1 MSKSVGLIIHFDED
15 QRNYLLNE
23 ERRGHRFSDAL
34 SVHDWEIK
42 QVQVVLLSF
51 TGRTIDFVALA
62 TKGSRVVTGKS
73 RVEFSDLV
81 DLDSVSI
88 NEVEA
93 LLSPN
98 TKLHFMKSST
108 GRGGRLPEK
117 TWLEAIKA
125 IKELRPGLVDE
136 IERLI
141 SITTVSKYRLK
152 GEFAEVLLQEREALG
167 AALDIFSGN
176 NELRKDILKSWAPKL
191 DNVDNYDDDAME
203 ADLNLPQDSS
213 VSFLSGIPERYI
225 QEESAIQHD
234 LFNWENEKVAL
245 HNLGVSRFEQGSRV
259 LEVVYANKNP
269 LEHTLGVDLI
279 YYNKSFHTFVLVQY
293 KLMKERSNI
302 EGFYYRPDEQLDKEV
317 ARIDDFQDKVKINS
331 DMSSHE
337 GFRLNHD
344 GFLYKLVPN
353 KGLQAATEKLIAG
366 MYIPHSYMK
375 FLLGGNGP
383 KGERGGRIIT
393 FKNSPRYL
401 TNTEFSGMV
410 NRGWI
415 GTSSHQSNSLAQLI
429 SDFLTTGRAVM
440 VAVEEETAN
449 KALQPTPT
457 SGAAEL

>member
-15 QRNYLLNE
+15 QRNYLLSE
-23 ERRGHRFSDAL
+23 ERRDHRFSDAL
-34 SVHDWEIK
+34 SVHDWEIQ

-51 TGRTIDFVALA
+51 SGRTIDFIALA

-81 DLDSVSI
+81 DLRSI
-88 NEVEA
+88 SLHEVEE
-93 LLSPN
+93 LLSSN

-117 TWLEAIKA
+117 TWFETIKA
-125 IKELRPGLVDE
+125 LKELRPGLVDE

-141 SITTVSKYRLK
+141 SITAVSKYRLK
-152 GEFAEVLLQEREALG
+152 GESAELLLQEREALG

-176 NELRKDILKSWAPKL
+176 NELRKDVLKSWAPKL
-191 DNVDNYDDDAME
+191 DNVDNYDDEAME
-203 ADLNLPQDSS
+203 ANLNLPQDSS

-234 LFNWENEKVAL
+234 LFNWENEKAAL
-245 HNLGVSRFEQGSRV
+245 HRMGVSRFEQGSRV

-279 YYNKSFHTFVLVQY
+279 YYNKSFHSFVLVQY
-293 KLMKERSNI
+293 KLMKEKSDV

-317 ARIDDFQDKVKINS
+317 ARIEDFQDKVKINL
-331 DMSSHE
+331 DISSHE

-366 MYIPHSYMK
+366 MYITHGYMK
-375 FLLGGNGP
+375 FLLGGSGP
-383 KGERGGRIIT
+383 KGERGGRLIT

-415 GTSSHQSNSLAQLI
+415 GTSSVQSNSLAQLI
-429 SDFLTTGRAVM
+429 SDFLKTGRAVM
-440 VAVEEETAN
+440 VAVEEDTAN
-449 KALQPTPT
+449 KQRQTDA
-457 SGAAEL
+457 

>member
-15 QRNYLLNE
+15 QRNYLLSE

-51 TGRTIDFVALA
+51 TGRTIDFIALA

-81 DLDSVSI
+81 DLDSI
-88 NEVEA
+88 PLREVEG

-117 TWLEAIKA
+117 TWSETIKA
-125 IKELRPGLVDE
+125 IKEIRPSLVDE

-141 SITTVSKYRLK
+141 SITAVSKYRLRGK
-152 GEFAEVLLQEREALG
+152 VAEALVQEREALG
-167 AALDIFSGN
+167 AALDIFSGH
-176 NELRKDILKSWAPKL
+176 NELRKDVLKSWAPKL
-191 DNVDNYDDDAME
+191 DNVDNYDYDAME
-203 ADLNLPQDSS
+203 ADLNLPEDSS
-213 VSFLSGIPERYI
+213 VSFLSGIPGRYI

-234 LFNWENEKVAL
+234 LFNWENEKASL
-245 HNLGVSRFEQGSRV
+245 HNMGVSKFEQGSRV

-279 YYNKSFHTFVLVQY
+279 YYNKSFHSFVLVQY
-293 KLMKERSNI
+293 KLMKEKSDA

-317 ARIDDFQDKVKINS
+317 GRIDEFQDKVRINS
-331 DMSSHE
+331 EISGHD
-337 GFRLNHD
+337 GFRLNYD

-353 KGLQAATEKLIAG
+353 KGLQAATEKLISG
-366 MYIPHSYMK
+366 MYITNSYMK
-375 FLLGGNGP
+375 FLLGGDGP
-383 KGERGGRIIT
+383 KGERGGRLIT

-415 GTSSHQSNSLAQLI
+415 GTSSDQSNSLAQLI
-429 SDFLTTGRAVM
+429 SEFLKTGRALM
-440 VAVEEETAN
+440 VAVEEDTAN
-449 KALQPTPT
+449 KQRQAD
-457 SGAAEL
+457 A

>member
-15 QRNYLLNE
+15 QRNYLLSE
-23 ERRGHRFSDAL
+23 VRREHRFSDAL
-34 SVHDWEIK
+34 SVNDWEIK
-42 QVQVVLLSF
+42 QLQVVLLSF

-81 DLDSVSI
+81 DLNSI
-88 NEVEA
+88 PIREIEG

-117 TWLEAIKA
+117 TWFETIAA
-125 IKELRPGLVDE
+125 IKEIRPELVNE

-141 SITTVSKYRLK
+141 SITTVSKYRLI
-152 GEFAEVLLQEREALG
+152 GEAAETLTQERAALG
-167 AALDIFSGN
+167 AALDIFSGH
-176 NELRKDILKSWAPKL
+176 NELRKDVLQSWAPNL
-191 DNVDNYDDDAME
+191 DNVENYDDEVME
-203 ADLNLPQDSS
+203 ADLNLSKGGA

-234 LFNWENEKVAL
+234 LFNWENEKASL
-245 HNLGVSRFEQGSRV
+245 HNMGVSRFEQGSRV
-259 LEVVYANKNP
+259 LEVIYANKNP

-279 YYNKSFHTFVLVQY
+279 YYNKSFHSFVLVQY
-293 KLMKERSNI
+293 KLMKEKNNVD
-302 EGFYYRPDEQLDKEV
+302 GFYYRPDKQLDIEI
-317 ARIDDFQDKVKINS
+317 ARIDEFQNKVEMNS
-331 DMSSHE
+331 VISSHE
-337 GFRLNHD
+337 EFRLNHD

-353 KGLQAATEKLIAG
+353 KGLHAATEKLISG
-366 MYIPHSYMK
+366 MYITNSYMK
-375 FLLGGNGP
+375 FLLGSGGP
-383 KGERGGRIIT
+383 KGERGGRLIT

-415 GTSSHQSNSLAQLI
+415 GTSSAQSSSLAQLI
-429 SDFLTTGRAVM
+429 SEFLNTGRAIM
-440 VAVEEETAN
+440 VAVEEDAASKQNQAN
-449 KALQPTPT
+449 T
-457 SGAAEL
+457 